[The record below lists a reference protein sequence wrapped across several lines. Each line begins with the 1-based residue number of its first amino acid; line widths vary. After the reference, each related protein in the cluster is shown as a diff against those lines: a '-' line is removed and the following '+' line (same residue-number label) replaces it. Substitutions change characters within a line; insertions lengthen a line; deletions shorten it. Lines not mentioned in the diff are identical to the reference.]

1 MDRRPPCMDDTEYE
15 GWAELNR
22 LCWAT
27 RALSPCVDC
36 TRGFADTMRA
46 QGRCDSQPG
55 TVGYTKPATRAET
68 IAALHRDGYTQ
79 KAIAQTLGIS
89 RSSVWEH
96 LHGRLTGAGERRSRT
111 AQERRAAIVR
121 LSTSGARVADI
132 ARQVGVS
139 ESYVRR
145 HRVRGEAAA

>member
-1 MDRRPPCMDDTEYE
+1 MDDAEYE
-15 GWAELNR
+15 GWQDINR

-36 TRGFADTMRA
+36 TKAFAAAMRA
-46 QGRCDSQPG
+46 QDRCDSQPG

-68 IAALHRDGYTQ
+68 IAALYRDGYTQ
-79 KAIAQTLGIS
+79 KAIAQTLGVS
-89 RSSVWEH
+89 RSTVWEH
-96 LHGRLTGAGERRSRT
+96 LNGRLNGAGERRTRT

-121 LSTSGARVADI
+121 LSAGGARAVDI

-145 HRVRGEAAA
+145 HRVRAA